1 MGGDGGPAV
10 TVPAAVALADRA
22 ELLLVGDTA
31 AIRSALP
38 AGIPDI
44 EIVHAGEVLG
54 AGDSLADVL
63 RRRPDSSLRRAL
75 LCQAEGRVD
84 AVVSAGDTAALM
96 ALSRSLLDMVRGVE
110 RPAICKDLQ
119 GMRGRFW
126 MLDLGANLDCTPV
139 QLHQF
144 ALMGTLLARHA
155 GGVSAPRVALLNIGT
170 EAGKGPDVL
179 NVAAALLE
187 ADEAIRYVG
196 FVEGNV
202 LFDGSADVIV
212 ADGFAGNIALKSVE
226 GAARMAGHLL
236 RRWFDGLNPLE
247 QAGLDLARRK
257 LTTLRHEFNPQRYN
271 GASLV
276 GLTGVVIKSHG
287 SADAEGFQSAI
298 DEAML
303 EVAGRVPERLAAELA
318 GTRGAAASG
327 DDGPA
332 GTAHD

>member
-10 TVPAAVALADRA
+10 TVPAAAALAARA
-22 ELLLVGDTA
+22 EILLVGDAA
-31 AIRSALP
+31 AIRRALP
-38 AGIPDI
+38 AGTPEI

-75 LCQAEGRVD
+75 LCQAEGRAD

-96 ALSRSLLDMVRGVE
+96 ALSRSLLDMVPGVE

-119 GMRGRFW
+119 GMRGPFW
-126 MLDLGANLDCTPV
+126 MLDLGANLECTPV

-155 GGVSAPRVALLNIGT
+155 GGVGEPRVALLNIGT
-170 EAGKGPDVL
+170 EAGKGPGVL
-179 NVAAALLE
+179 NEAAALLE
-187 ADEAIRYVG
+187 ADAAIRYVG

-247 QAGLDLARRK
+247 QAGLALARRK
-257 LTTLRHEFNPQRYN
+257 LTALRHELNPQRYN

-287 SADAEGFQSAI
+287 SADAEGFRSAI
-298 DEAML
+298 DEAVL

-318 GTRGAAASG
+318 GSR
-327 DDGPA
+327 GPA
-332 GTAHD
+332 GPGVEGPPGTAHG